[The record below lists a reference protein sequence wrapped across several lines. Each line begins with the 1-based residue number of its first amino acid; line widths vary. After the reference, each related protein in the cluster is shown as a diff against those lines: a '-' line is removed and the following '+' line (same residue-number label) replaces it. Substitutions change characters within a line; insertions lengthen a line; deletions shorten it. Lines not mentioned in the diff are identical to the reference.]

1 MSNKVEA
8 PIGDQTFS
16 LEAGKLA
23 EQADGAVLVRYGD
36 SVVLATAVAAKES
49 RDGADFFP
57 LTVDYEER
65 MYAAGKIPGGF
76 IKRESRPSEA
86 AILAMRLT
94 DRPIRPLFPKGYYND
109 VQVVLTVLSA
119 DQENDPDILA
129 LNGASAALSISGIP
143 FMGPVGAVRV
153 GRVNGEFVTN
163 PTTSQL
169 AESDLDLVVAGTRDA
184 VMMVEA
190 GAKIVPE
197 SVMADAIAYGH
208 AEAQK
213 SIDLQDKLVATVG
226 KPKKQPFIGPKADS
240 VAKLG
245 DRLANGEGEF
255 VVVDLETTSMKPELG
270 SIVDV
275 AALRVRDGKV
285 VDRFESL
292 VNPGRSIIGH
302 QIHGISDSDVS
313 QAPTAAEVLP
323 KLVEFIGSAPLVAH
337 NIAFDLPFIT
347 RHLPTDMTWEPAA
360 IFDTLEL
367 AYQLYPE
374 AGSYKLADLV
384 RFVFGRD
391 HGAAHRAMPDAEA
404 TADLFINLTA
414 GLADRLGAIRSDIA
428 DEVREARDHYDRSE
442 QGERFEDIRRRHGI
456 GSPLMDVLTKAT
468 VRELVLSEN
477 VRIDGRDTATIRPI
491 TVEVGVL
498 PRTHGSGLFQRGQT
512 QALSI
517 ATLGP
522 SSDRQRMDTISPE
535 TEKRYLHHYN
545 MPPYSVGEAKFMRGP
560 GRREIGHGALAERA
574 LLPVLPTEAEFPY
587 VIRVVSEVVSSN
599 GSTSMAS
606 TCGST
611 LALMDAGVPIKAPVA
626 GAAMGLISDKA
637 TGRYAVLTDITG
649 KEDAYGDMDF
659 KVTGTAEGV
668 TALQMDIKV
677 AGITVE
683 IMRDALEQARVA
695 RLFILDKMTS
705 VISASRE
712 ELSPFAPRIT
722 TIKIPVDKIR
732 DVIGAGGKVIRQI
745 TAETGTEINIED
757 DGTIQIAATSG
768 EAAQKAIAWIEGL
781 TKDVEVGKEYL
792 GKVTRIMNFGA
803 FVEILPGKEGLVHIS
818 ELSDRRVPRVEDVV
832 SIGDELIV
840 VVTEIDRMGRVNL
853 SRRAAMERHMAR
865 NGDAESGGDG
875 QPDLSQAE
883 PFDSRGDR
891 GERPVGRG
899 DRPRFGDRSR
909 ERPPRRR

>member
-1 MSNKVEA
+1 MTNLEESVAINVEA
-8 PIGDQTFS
+8 EIGSQTFS

-36 SVVLATAVAAKES
+36 TVLLATAVSAEP
-49 RDGADFFP
+49 REGIDFFP
-57 LTVDYEER
+57 MTVDYEER

-94 DRPIRPLFPKGYYND
+94 DRPIRPLFPKGYKQE
-109 VQVVLTVLSA
+109 VQIVLTVLSA

-129 LNGASAALSISGIP
+129 VNGASAALAVSSIP
-143 FMGPVGAVRV
+143 FLGPVGAVRV
-153 GRVNGEFVTN
+153 GRINGEFVTN

-169 AESDLDLVVAGTRDA
+169 DESDLDLVVAGTRDA

-190 GAKIVPE
+190 GAKILPE
-197 SVMADAIAYGH
+197 SVMADAIVLGQ
-208 AEAQK
+208 AELQK
-213 SIDLQDKLVATVG
+213 SIDLQEKLVEAAG
-226 KPKKQPFIGPKADS
+226 KPKKLPFLGPKADS
-240 VAKLG
+240 VVKLG
-245 DRLANGEGEF
+245 KALADGSDF
-255 VVVDLETTSMKPELG
+255 VVVDLETTAMKPENG
-270 SIVDV
+270 YIVDI
-275 AALRVRDGKV
+275 AALRVRNGEV

-292 VNPGRSIIGH
+292 VNPGRSIVGH
-302 QIHGISDSDVS
+302 QVHGLSDEDVAS
-313 QAPTAAEVLP
+313 ASTAAEVLP
-323 KLVEFIGSAPLVAH
+323 RFAEWVGGSPLVAH
-337 NIAFDLPFIT
+337 NVGFDVPFVL
-347 RHLPTDMTWEPAA
+347 RHLPNDVDWRPSAVY
-360 IFDTLEL
+360 DTLEL
-367 AYQLYPE
+367 AYQLYPD
-374 AGSYKLADLV
+374 AGAYKLADLM

-404 TADLFINLTA
+404 TADLFIHLTD
-414 GLADRLGAIRSDIA
+414 GLAQRLDAVRNDVA
-428 DEVREARDHYDRSE
+428 DEVRRGRESYNRAE
-442 QGERFEDIRRRHGI
+442 QGDRLEDVRRRHGI
-456 GSPLMDVLTKAT
+456 GSALMDVLTKAT

-477 VRIDGRDTATIRPI
+477 VRIDGRDTTTIRPI
-491 TVEVGVL
+491 SVEVGVL
-498 PRTHGSGLFQRGQT
+498 PRTHGSGIFTRGQT

-522 SSDRQRMDTISPE
+522 GSDVQRLDTISPE

-545 MPPYSVGEAKFMRGP
+545 FPPYSVGEARPMRGP

-574 LLPVLPTEAEFPY
+574 LVPVLPAIDEFPY
-587 VIRVVSEVVSSN
+587 AIRVVSEVVSSN

-611 LALMDAGVPIKAPVA
+611 LALMDAGVPISAPVA
-626 GAAMGLISDKA
+626 GAAMGLITDPE

-659 KVTGTAEGV
+659 KVAGTADGV

-677 AGITVE
+677 AGITSE
-683 IMRDALEQARVA
+683 ILRDALEQARVA
-695 RLFILDKMTS
+695 RLTILDKMTS
-705 VISASRE
+705 VISASRS
-712 ELSPFAPRIT
+712 ELSPYAPRIT

-745 TAETGTEINIED
+745 VAETGTQINVED
-757 DGTIQIAATSG
+757 DGTIQIASVSG
-768 EAAQKAIAWIEGL
+768 DAAKKAIAWIEGL

-818 ELSDRRVPRVEDVV
+818 QLADYRVPRVEDVV
-832 SIGDELIV
+832 SIGDELMV

-853 SRRAAMERHMAR
+853 SRRAAMERHMAK
-865 NGDAESGGDG
+865 SG
-875 QPDLSQAE
+875 S
-883 PFDSRGDR
+883 ST
-891 GERPVGRG
+891 
-899 DRPRFGDRSR
+899 S
-909 ERPPRRR
+909 

>member
-1 MSNKVEA
+1 MSIKHEAEIGGKV
-8 PIGDQTFS
+8 FS
-16 LEAGKLA
+16 MEAGKLA
-23 EQADGAVLVRYGD
+23 EQADGAVVVRYGE
-36 SVVLATAVAAKES
+36 SVVLATAVAAKEP
-49 RDGADFFP
+49 REGADFFP

-94 DRPIRPLFPKGYYND
+94 DRPLRPLFPKGYYND
-109 VQVVLTVLSA
+109 VQVVLTVLST

-129 LNGASAALSISGIP
+129 LNGASAALSISQIP

-153 GRVNGEFVTN
+153 GRIGGEFVTN
-163 PTTSQL
+163 PTNSQL
-169 AESDLDLVVAGTRDA
+169 AESELDLVVAGTREA

-190 GAKIVPE
+190 GAKILPE

-208 AEAQK
+208 SELQQ
-213 SIDLQDKLVATVG
+213 SIDLQEKLVASAG
-226 KPKKQPFIGPKADS
+226 KPKKVPFIAPKASS
-240 VAKLG
+240 VVQLG
-245 DRLANGEGEF
+245 QLLSEGRNEF
-255 VVVDLETTSMKPELG
+255 VVFDLETTAMKPENG
-270 SIVDV
+270 YIVDV
-275 AALRVRDGKV
+275 AALRVRDGQI
-285 VDRFESL
+285 VDTFESL
-292 VNPGRSIIGH
+292 VNPGRPIIGH
-302 QIHGISDSDVS
+302 QVHGIKTDDVAN
-313 QAPTAAEVLP
+313 APTAAEVL
-323 KLVEFIGSAPLVAH
+323 GSFVDWVGETPIVAH
-337 NIAFDLPFIT
+337 NTGFDVPFLL
-347 RHLPTDMTWEPAA
+347 RHLPPDRQWKPSAV
-360 IFDTLEL
+360 FDTLEL
-367 AYQLYPE
+367 GYQLYPD
-374 AGSYKLADLV
+374 AGGYKLADLV

-391 HGAAHRAMPDAEA
+391 HAAAHRAMPDAEA
-404 TADLFINLTA
+404 TAELFLNFTS
-414 GLADRLGAIRSDIA
+414 GLPERLDALRRDIA
-428 DEVREARDHYDRSE
+428 DEVRRARESYDRSE
-442 QGERFEDIRRRHGI
+442 QGDRLEDIRRRHGI
-456 GSPLMDVLTKAT
+456 GSPLMDAVTKAT

-477 VRIDGRDTATIRPI
+477 VRIDGRDTRTIRPI
-491 TVEVGVL
+491 SVEVGVL

-522 SSDRQRMDTISPE
+522 SSDVQRMDTISPE
-535 TEKRYLHHYN
+535 TEKRYMHHYN

-574 LLPVLPTEAEFPY
+574 LLPVLPDVSEFPY
-587 VIRVVSEVVSSN
+587 VIRIVSEVVSSN

-626 GAAMGLISDKA
+626 GAAMGLITDKDS
-637 TGRYAVLTDITG
+637 GRYAVLTDITG

-668 TALQMDIKV
+668 TALQMDIKT
-677 AGITVE
+677 AGITTE
-683 IMRDALEQARVA
+683 IMRDALDQARDA
-695 RLFILDKMTS
+695 RLHILGKMTE
-705 VISASRE
+705 VIGTSRE
-712 ELSPFAPRIT
+712 ELSQYAPRIT

-745 TAETGTEINIED
+745 TAETGTQINVED

-818 ELSDRRVPRVEDVV
+818 QLADYRVPRVEDVV
-832 SIGDELIV
+832 SIGDELMV

-853 SRRAAMERHMAR
+853 SRRAAMERHMAKA
-865 NGDAESGGDG
+865 GSGSSDN
-875 QPDLSQAE
+875 S
-883 PFDSRGDR
+883 
-891 GERPVGRG
+891 
-899 DRPRFGDRSR
+899 
-909 ERPPRRR
+909 

>member
-1 MSNKVEA
+1 MSIKHEAEIGGKV
-8 PIGDQTFS
+8 FS
-16 LEAGKLA
+16 MEAGKLA
-23 EQADGAVLVRYGD
+23 EQADGAVVVRYGE
-36 SVVLATAVAAKES
+36 SVVLATAVAAKEP
-49 RDGADFFP
+49 REGADFFP

-94 DRPIRPLFPKGYYND
+94 DRPLRPLFPKGYYND
-109 VQVVLTVLSA
+109 VQVVLTVLST

-129 LNGASAALSISGIP
+129 LNGASAALSISQIP

-153 GRVNGEFVTN
+153 GRIGGEFVTN
-163 PTTSQL
+163 PTNSQL
-169 AESDLDLVVAGTRDA
+169 AESELDLVVAGTREA

-190 GAKIVPE
+190 GAKILPE

-208 AEAQK
+208 GELQQ
-213 SIDLQDKLVATVG
+213 SIDLQEKLVASAG
-226 KPKKQPFIGPKADS
+226 KPKKVPFIAPKASS
-240 VAKLG
+240 VVQLG
-245 DRLANGEGEF
+245 QLLSEGRNEF
-255 VVVDLETTSMKPELG
+255 VVFDLETTAMKPENG
-270 SIVDV
+270 YIVDV
-275 AALRVRDGKV
+275 AALRVRDGQI
-285 VDRFESL
+285 VDTFESL
-292 VNPGRSIIGH
+292 VNPGRPIIGH
-302 QIHGISDSDVS
+302 QVHGIKTDDVAN
-313 QAPTAAEVLP
+313 APTAAEVL
-323 KLVEFIGSAPLVAH
+323 GSFVDWVGETPIVAH
-337 NIAFDLPFIT
+337 NTGFDVPFLL
-347 RHLPTDMTWEPAA
+347 RHLPPDRQWKPSAV
-360 IFDTLEL
+360 FDTLEL
-367 AYQLYPE
+367 GYQLYPD
-374 AGSYKLADLV
+374 AGGYKLADLV

-391 HGAAHRAMPDAEA
+391 HAAAHRAMPDAEA
-404 TADLFINLTA
+404 TAELFLNFTS
-414 GLADRLGAIRSDIA
+414 GLAERLDALRRDIA
-428 DEVREARDHYDRSE
+428 DEVRRARESYDRSE
-442 QGERFEDIRRRHGI
+442 QGDRLEDIRRRHGI
-456 GSPLMDVLTKAT
+456 GSPLMDAVTKAT

-477 VRIDGRDTATIRPI
+477 VRIDGRDTRTIRPI
-491 TVEVGVL
+491 SVEVGVL

-522 SSDRQRMDTISPE
+522 SSDVQRMDTISPE
-535 TEKRYLHHYN
+535 TEKRYMHHYN

-574 LLPVLPTEAEFPY
+574 LLPVLPDVSEFPY
-587 VIRVVSEVVSSN
+587 VIRIVSEVVSSN

-626 GAAMGLISDKA
+626 GAAMGLITDKDS
-637 TGRYAVLTDITG
+637 GRYAVLTDITG

-668 TALQMDIKV
+668 TALQMDIKT
-677 AGITVE
+677 AGITTE
-683 IMRDALEQARVA
+683 IMRDALDQARDA
-695 RLFILDKMTS
+695 RLHILGKMTE
-705 VISASRE
+705 VIGTSRE
-712 ELSPFAPRIT
+712 ELSQYAPRIT

-745 TAETGTEINIED
+745 TAETGTQINVED

-818 ELSDRRVPRVEDVV
+818 QLADYRVPRVEDVV
-832 SIGDELIV
+832 SIGDELMV

-853 SRRAAMERHMAR
+853 SRRAAMERHMAKAGAGSSD
-865 NGDAESGGDG
+865 NS
-875 QPDLSQAE
+875 
-883 PFDSRGDR
+883 
-891 GERPVGRG
+891 
-899 DRPRFGDRSR
+899 
-909 ERPPRRR
+909 

>member
-1 MSNKVEA
+1 MTNLEESVAINVEA
-8 PIGDQTFS
+8 EIGSQTFS

-36 SVVLATAVAAKES
+36 TVLLATAVSAEP
-49 RDGADFFP
+49 REGIDFFP
-57 LTVDYEER
+57 MTVDYEER

-94 DRPIRPLFPKGYYND
+94 DRPIRPLFPKGYKQE
-109 VQVVLTVLSA
+109 VQIVLTVLSA

-129 LNGASAALSISGIP
+129 VNGASAALAVSSIP
-143 FMGPVGAVRV
+143 FLGPVGAVRV
-153 GRVNGEFVTN
+153 GRINGEFVTN

-169 AESDLDLVVAGTRDA
+169 DESDLDLVVAGTRDA

-190 GAKIVPE
+190 GAKILPE
-197 SVMADAIAYGH
+197 SVMADAIVHGQ
-208 AEAQK
+208 AELQK
-213 SIDLQDKLVATVG
+213 SIDLQEKLVEAAG
-226 KPKKQPFIGPKADS
+226 KPKKLPFLGPKADS
-240 VAKLG
+240 VVKLG
-245 DRLANGEGEF
+245 KALADGSDF
-255 VVVDLETTSMKPELG
+255 VVVDLETTAMKPENG
-270 SIVDV
+270 YIVDI
-275 AALRVRDGKV
+275 AALRVRNGEV

-292 VNPGRSIIGH
+292 VNPGRSIVGH
-302 QIHGISDSDVS
+302 QVHGLSDEDVAS
-313 QAPTAAEVLP
+313 ASTAAEVLP
-323 KLVEFIGSAPLVAH
+323 RFAEWVGGSPLVAH
-337 NIAFDLPFIT
+337 NVGFDVPFVL
-347 RHLPTDMTWEPAA
+347 RHLPNDVDWRPSAVY
-360 IFDTLEL
+360 DTLEL
-367 AYQLYPE
+367 AYQLYPD
-374 AGSYKLADLV
+374 AGAYKLADLM

-404 TADLFINLTA
+404 TADLFIHLTD
-414 GLADRLGAIRSDIA
+414 GLAQRLDAVRNDVA
-428 DEVREARDHYDRSE
+428 DEVRRGRENYNRAE
-442 QGERFEDIRRRHGI
+442 QGDRLEDVRRRHGI
-456 GSPLMDVLTKAT
+456 GSALMDVLTKAT

-477 VRIDGRDTATIRPI
+477 VRIDGRDTTTIRPI
-491 TVEVGVL
+491 SVEVGVL
-498 PRTHGSGLFQRGQT
+498 PRTHGSGIFTRGQT

-522 SSDRQRMDTISPE
+522 GSDVQRLDTISPE

-545 MPPYSVGEAKFMRGP
+545 FPPYSVGEARPMRGP

-574 LLPVLPTEAEFPY
+574 LVPVLPAIDEFPY
-587 VIRVVSEVVSSN
+587 AIRVVSEVVSSN

-611 LALMDAGVPIKAPVA
+611 LALMDAGVPISAPVA
-626 GAAMGLISDKA
+626 GAAMGLITDPE

-659 KVTGTAEGV
+659 KVAGTADGV

-677 AGITVE
+677 AGITSE
-683 IMRDALEQARVA
+683 ILRDALEQARVA
-695 RLFILDKMTS
+695 RLTILDKMTS
-705 VISASRE
+705 VISASRS
-712 ELSPFAPRIT
+712 ELSPYAPRIT

-745 TAETGTEINIED
+745 VAETGTQINVED
-757 DGTIQIAATSG
+757 DGTIQIASVSG
-768 EAAQKAIAWIEGL
+768 DAAKKAIAWIEGL

-818 ELSDRRVPRVEDVV
+818 QLADYRVPRVEDVV
-832 SIGDELIV
+832 SIGDELMV

-853 SRRAAMERHMAR
+853 SRRAAMERHMAK
-865 NGDAESGGDG
+865 SG
-875 QPDLSQAE
+875 S
-883 PFDSRGDR
+883 ST
-891 GERPVGRG
+891 
-899 DRPRFGDRSR
+899 S
-909 ERPPRRR
+909 

>member
-1 MSNKVEA
+1 MEMTHLEESVAIKLEA
-8 PIGDQTFS
+8 EIGDKSFS

-23 EQADGAVLVRYGD
+23 EQADGAVIVRYGD
-36 SVVLATAVAAKES
+36 SVVLATAVASKEP
-49 RDGADFFP
+49 REGADFFP

-109 VQVVLTVLSA
+109 VQVVLTVLST

-129 LNGASAALSISGIP
+129 LNGASAALTISSIP
-143 FMGPVGAVRV
+143 FNGPVGAVRV
-153 GRVNGEFVTN
+153 GRIDGQFVTN
-163 PTTSQL
+163 PTNSQL
-169 AESDLDLVVAGTRDA
+169 AESDLDLVVAGTREA

-197 SVMADAIAYGH
+197 GVMADAIAYGH

-213 SIDLQDKLVATVG
+213 SIDLQEKLASTVG
-226 KPKKQPFIGPKADS
+226 KPKKLPFIGPKADS

-245 DRLANGEGEF
+245 ARLERGDTEF
-255 VVVDLETTSMKPELG
+255 VVIDLETTSMKPEFG
-270 SIVDV
+270 YIVDV
-275 AALRVRDGKV
+275 AALRIRDGQI

-292 VNPGRSIIGH
+292 VNPGRSIVGH
-302 QIHGISDSDVS
+302 QIHGLADGDVAS
-313 QAPTAAEVLP
+313 APTAAEVLP
-323 KLVEFIGSAPLVAH
+323 RLVEFIGEAPVVAH
-337 NIAFDLPFIT
+337 NVGFDLPFVL
-347 RHLPTDMTWEPAA
+347 RHLPTEVPWQPSAV
-360 IFDTLEL
+360 FDTLEL
-367 AYQLYPE
+367 AYQLYPD
-374 AGSYKLADLV
+374 AGVYKLSDLI

-404 TADLFINLTA
+404 TAELFVNLTA
-414 GLADRLGAIRSDIA
+414 GLADRLQAVRTDIA
-428 DEVREARDHYDRSE
+428 DEVRRARDRYDRGE
-442 QGERFEDIRRRHGI
+442 QGERLEDVRRRHAI
-456 GSPLMDVLTKAT
+456 GSALMDVLTKAT

-477 VRIDGRDTATIRPI
+477 VRIDGRDTTTIRPI
-491 TVEVGVL
+491 SVEVGVL

-522 SSDRQRMDTISPE
+522 QSDIQRMDTISPE

-574 LLPVLPTEAEFPY
+574 LLPVLPGVDEFPY

-606 TCGST
+606 TCAST

-626 GAAMGLISDKA
+626 GAAMGLITDSA

-659 KVTGTAEGV
+659 KVTGTSEGV
-668 TALQMDIKV
+668 TALQMDIKT

-683 IMRDALEQARVA
+683 VMRDALEQARHA
-695 RLFILDKMTS
+695 RLFILDKMTA

-712 ELSPFAPRIT
+712 ELSPYAPRIT

-732 DVIGAGGKVIRQI
+732 DVIGSGGKVIRQI

-768 EAAQKAIAWIEGL
+768 EAAQKAIRWIEGL
-781 TKDVEVGKEYL
+781 TKDVEVGKEYM

-803 FVEILPGKEGLVHIS
+803 FVEIMPGKEGLVHIS
-818 ELSDRRVPRVEDVV
+818 QLADYRVPRVEDVV
-832 SIGDELIV
+832 SIGDELMVI
-840 VVTEIDRMGRVNL
+840 VTEIDRMGRINL
-853 SRRAAMERHMAR
+853 SRRAAMERHMAKA
-865 NGDAESGGDG
+865 GS
-875 QPDLSQAE
+875 S
-883 PFDSRGDR
+883 
-891 GERPVGRG
+891 
-899 DRPRFGDRSR
+899 
-909 ERPPRRR
+909 

>member
-1 MSNKVEA
+1 MNNLEEPVAIKMDAE
-8 PIGDQTFS
+8 IGGQSFS

-36 SVVLATAVAAKES
+36 TVILATAVSSTPRE
-49 RDGADFFP
+49 GIDFFP

-94 DRPIRPLFPKGYYND
+94 DRPIRPLFPKGYKND
-109 VQVVLTVLSA
+109 VQIVLTVLST

-129 LNGASAALSISGIP
+129 VNGASAALSVSSIP

-153 GRVNGEFVTN
+153 GYIDGEFVTN
-163 PTTSQL
+163 PTNSQL
-169 AESDLDLVVAGTRDA
+169 DESQLDLVVAGTRDA
-184 VMMVEA
+184 IMMVEA
-190 GAKIVPE
+190 GAKILPE
-197 SVMADAIAYGH
+197 AVMADAIAYGQ
-208 AEAQK
+208 AELQK
-213 SIDLQDKLVATVG
+213 SIDLQERLVEAAG
-226 KPKKQPFIGPKADS
+226 KPKKSPFLGPKADS
-240 VAKLG
+240 VVKLG
-245 DRLANGEGEF
+245 TALEAGSDF
-255 VVVDLETTSMKPELG
+255 VVFDLETTAMKPENG
-270 SIVDV
+270 YIVDI
-275 AALRVRDGKV
+275 AALRVSGGKV

-292 VNPGRSIIGH
+292 VNPGRSIVGH
-302 QIHGISDSDVS
+302 QIHGISDEDVAN
-313 QAPTAAEVLP
+313 APTAAEVLP
-323 KLVEFIGSAPLVAH
+323 RFAEWVGESPLVAH
-337 NIAFDLPFIT
+337 NVTFDIPFVL
-347 RHLPTDMTWEPAA
+347 RHLPNDVDWRPSAV
-360 IFDTLEL
+360 FDTLEL
-367 AYQLYPE
+367 SYQLYPD
-374 AGSYKLADLV
+374 AGAYKLADLM

-404 TADLFINLTA
+404 TADLFINLTD
-414 GLADRLGAIRSDIA
+414 GLTDRLNAIRGDIA
-428 DEVREARDHYDRSE
+428 DEIRRGKDDYNRSE
-442 QGERFEDIRRRHGI
+442 QGERLEDVRRRHGI

-468 VRELVLSEN
+468 SRELVLSEN
-477 VRIDGRDTATIRPI
+477 IRIDGRDTTTIRPI
-491 TVEVGVL
+491 SVEVGVL
-498 PRTHGSGLFQRGQT
+498 PRTHGSGIFTRGQT

-522 SSDRQRMDTISPE
+522 SSDVQRLDTISPE

-545 MPPYSVGEAKFMRGP
+545 FPPYSVGESRPMRGP

-574 LLPVLPTEAEFPY
+574 LVPVLPSVEEFPY
-587 VIRVVSEVVSSN
+587 AIRVVSEVVSSN

-626 GAAMGLISDKA
+626 GAAMGLITDAA
-637 TGRYAVLTDITG
+637 TGRYAVLTDISG

-677 AGITVE
+677 SGITNE
-683 IMRDALEQARVA
+683 ILRDALEQARQA
-695 RLFILDKMTS
+695 RMTILDKMTA
-705 VISASRE
+705 VISASRS
-712 ELSPFAPRIT
+712 ELSPYAPRIT

-745 TAETGTEINIED
+745 VAETGTEINVED
-757 DGTIQIAATSG
+757 DGTIQIASTSG
-768 EAAQKAIAWIEGL
+768 EAAQKAIKWIEGL
-781 TKDVEVGKEYL
+781 TKEVEVGKEYL

-818 ELSDRRVPRVEDVV
+818 QLADYRVPRVEDVV
-832 SIGDELIV
+832 SIGDELMV

-853 SRRAAMERHMAR
+853 SRRAAMERHMAKT
-865 NGDAESGGDG
+865 GAGKD
-875 QPDLSQAE
+875 
-883 PFDSRGDR
+883 
-891 GERPVGRG
+891 
-899 DRPRFGDRSR
+899 
-909 ERPPRRR
+909 